1 MMEKIDKKIRMAF
14 KEQYSDR
21 EFTLNEALNF
31 FDDYMSVDTSEA
43 ILNHKKDKVRSLIGM
58 KENGERVFV
67 SFKRD
72 GQYYYS
78 YLNKEKKLNNLGEM
92 HRQLATKIKGLEKT
106 DKLVLRQAQN
116 VIDGQISLKEME
128 VKDNVGVS
136 N

>member
-1 MMEKIDKKIRMAF
+1 MEKIDKKIKTAF

-31 FDDYMSVDTSEA
+31 FDDYMSIDTTEA
-43 ILNHKKDKVRSLIGM
+43 ILNFKKDKVRSLIGM

-67 SFKRD
+67 SFKKD

-78 YLNKEKKLNNLGEM
+78 YLTKEKKLNNLGEM
-92 HRQLATKIKGLEKT
+92 HRQLVTKIKGMEKT
-106 DKLVLRQAQN
+106 DKSVLKQAQN

-128 VKDNVGVS
+128 VKENA
-136 N
+136 